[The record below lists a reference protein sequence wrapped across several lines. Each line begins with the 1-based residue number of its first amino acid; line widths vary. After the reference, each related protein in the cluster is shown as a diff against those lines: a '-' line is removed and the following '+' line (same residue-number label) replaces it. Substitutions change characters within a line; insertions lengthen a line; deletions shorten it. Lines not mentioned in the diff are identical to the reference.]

1 MLGFLRPLRRSVIL
15 SLVLSCI
22 AVVGTVAIPLLLG
35 KTVDAIKS
43 GDRSQVLP
51 YAVAIVGAGLLRV
64 ALSVP
69 RRLIAG
75 RVSLAVEYDLRNRIY
90 AHLQSL
96 ELGFF
101 DRQQVGQ
108 LMSRATVDLQSI
120 RFFLGYG
127 LVFILQNLLTILLA
141 AIVMFYLQPGLAAI
155 TLAPVPLVIAAAM
168 RYGKH
173 SRPALQ
179 EVQQRIAELTAEAE
193 ENISGIRIVKAFA
206 REEHRFE
213 RFVARVGRV
222 FDQSMYSTRLR
233 AFYNPMI
240 SFLPNL
246 GLAAVLLVGGR
257 MVVDGTITLGEF
269 ATFNSYLLMLTFPM
283 RMLGIALGM
292 SQRAVASGNRVFEIL
307 DRRPQ
312 IEPPEHPLPLPPGG
326 GRVRFEHASLSYD
339 GDDGGR
345 PALADV
351 TLDVAPGE
359 TVAVVG
365 PTGSGKTTLVAS
377 ISRLYDVTSGS
388 VSIDGLDV
396 RDIDPQELRSS
407 VALVPDDGFL
417 FSATIRENIAYA
429 RPDASLAEVELAAE
443 RAQIHSFIET
453 LPDGYETLVGE
464 RGLTLSGGQRQRMAI
479 ARALITDPRVLIL
492 DDATASVDAATE
504 REIKRALREVM
515 EGRTTFV
522 IAHRLSTIMLAD
534 RIVVMEDGRVT
545 ATGTHEELLE
555 QSPVYGEIVE
565 KGMPRL
571 GVALSGLGD
580 GGIDPDERAA
590 EANGKMNGKTNGK
603 AAGKA
608 ARA

>member
-1 MLGFLRPLRRSVIL
+1 MRSFVRMLEFVRPFRRGVVL
-15 SLVLSCI
+15 SLVLSCLAI
-22 AVVGTVAIPLLLG
+22 LGTVAIPLLLG
-35 KTVDAIKS
+35 ETVDAITN
-43 GDRSQVLP
+43 GERSHVLP
-51 YAVAIVGAGLLRV
+51 LALAIVGAGLLRV

-75 RVSLAVEYDLRNRIY
+75 RVSLGVEYDLRNRMY

-127 LVFILQNLLTILLA
+127 LVFILQNLLTIVLA
-141 AIVMFYLQPGLAAI
+141 AIVMFYVQPSLAAI
-155 TLAPVPLVIAAAM
+155 TLAPVPVVVLVAT
-168 RYGKH
+168 RYGRL

-206 REEHRFE
+206 REAHRYA
-213 RFVARVGRV
+213 RFRGRVGRV

-233 AFYNPMI
+233 AFYTPMI

-257 MVVDGTITLGEF
+257 QVVNGSITLGEF
-269 ATFNSYLLMLTFPM
+269 ATFNSYLLMLMFPM

-307 DRRPQ
+307 DRAPRIVPPPDPQ
-312 IEPPEHPLPLPPGG
+312 PLPEGT
-326 GRVRFEHASLSYD
+326 GRVRFDHVTLAY
-339 GDDGGR
+339 GGGV
-345 PALADV
+345 PALSDV
-351 TLDVAPGE
+351 TLDVSPGE

-365 PTGSGKTTLVAS
+365 PTGSGKTTLVAA
-377 ISRLYDVTSGS
+377 IARLYDVSAGA
-388 VSIDGLDV
+388 VSIDGRDV
-396 RDIDPQELRSS
+396 RELDLHELRSA

-417 FSATIRENIAYA
+417 FSATVRENIAYA
-429 RPDASLAEVELAAE
+429 TPRATLEEVELAAR

-453 LPDGYETLVGE
+453 LPDGYDTRVGE
-464 RGLTLSGGQRQRMAI
+464 RGLTLSGGQRQRIAI

-504 REIKRALREVM
+504 REIQHALREVM

-534 RIVVMEDGRVT
+534 RVVVMEAGKI
-545 ATGTHEELLE
+545 TGVGVHEELLD
-555 QSPVYGEIVE
+555 QSPVYGEIVD

-571 GVALSGLGD
+571 GAALSGLD
-580 GGIDPDERAA
+580 DSDIDPDERAA
-590 EANGKMNGKTNGK
+590 ETV
-603 AAGKA
+603 
-608 ARA
+608 RA

>member
-1 MLGFLRPLRRSVIL
+1 
-15 SLVLSCI
+15 
-22 AVVGTVAIPLLLG
+22 
-35 KTVDAIKS
+35 VDAIRS
-43 GDRSQVLP
+43 GDRSLVLP
-51 YAVAIVGAGLLRV
+51 YAAAIVGAGLLRV

-75 RVSLAVEYDLRNRIY
+75 RVSLAVEYDLRNRLY

-141 AIVMFYLQPGLAAI
+141 AIVMFYVQPGLAAI
-155 TLAPVPLVIAAAM
+155 TLAPVPLVIVAAM
-168 RYGKH
+168 RYGRQ

-206 REEHRFE
+206 REQHRFE
-213 RFVARVGRV
+213 RFGARVGRV

-246 GLAAVLLVGGR
+246 GLAAVLLIGGR
-257 MVVDGTITLGEF
+257 MVVHGTITLGEF
-269 ATFNSYLLMLTFPM
+269 ATFNSYLLMLMFPM

-326 GRVRFEHASLSYD
+326 GRVRFDHATLSYD

-388 VSIDGLDV
+388 VSIDGRDV

-443 RAQIHSFIET
+443 RAQIHDFIET

-464 RGLTLSGGQRQRMAI
+464 RGLTLSGGQRQRIAI

-545 ATGTHEELLE
+545 AAGTHEELLE
-555 QSPVYGEIVE
+555 LSPVYGEIVE

-590 EANGKMNGKTNGK
+590 EINGKVNGKANGKVDGRT
-603 AAGKA
+603 AGKVV
-608 ARA
+608 RR

>member
-1 MLGFLRPLRRSVIL
+1 MLAFLRPFRRGVIV
-15 SLVLSCI
+15 SLVLSCTAI
-22 AVVGTVAIPLLLG
+22 LGTVAIPLLLG
-35 KTVDAIKS
+35 ETVDAIQS
-43 GDRSQVLP
+43 GERNRVLP
-51 YAVAIVGAGLLRV
+51 LAAAIVGAGLLRL

-75 RVSLAVEYDLRNRIY
+75 RVSLGVEYDLRNRLY
-90 AHLQSL
+90 SHLQSL

-108 LMSRATVDLQSI
+108 LMSRATVDLQAI

-141 AIVMFYLQPGLAAI
+141 AIVMFYLQPSLAAI
-155 TLAPVPLVIAAAM
+155 TLAPVPLVIAAAA
-168 RYGKH
+168 RYGRY

-206 REEHRFE
+206 REEHRFD
-213 RFVARVGRV
+213 RFRGRVGRV

-257 MVVDGTITLGEF
+257 QVVNGSITLGEF
-269 ATFNSYLLMLTFPM
+269 AAFNSYLLMLMFPM

-292 SQRAVASGNRVFEIL
+292 AQRAVASGNRVFELL
-307 DRRPQ
+307 DRAPE
-312 IEPPEHPLPLPPGG
+312 IEPPAHPLALPPGG
-326 GRVRFEHASLSYD
+326 GRVEFDRATLSYN
-339 GDDGGR
+339 GGM
-345 PALADV
+345 PALDDV

-365 PTGSGKTTLVAS
+365 PTGSGKTTLVAA
-377 ISRLYDVTSGS
+377 IARLYDLSSGS
-388 VSIDGLDV
+388 VSIDGRDV
-396 RDIDPQELRSS
+396 RDVDPHELRRA

-417 FSATIRENIAYA
+417 FSATVRENIAYA
-429 RPDASLAEVELAAE
+429 RPNATLEEVQLAGR

-453 LPDGYETLVGE
+453 LPEGYETMVGE
-464 RGLTLSGGQRQRMAI
+464 RGLTLSGGQRQRIAI
-479 ARALITDPRVLIL
+479 ARALLTDPRVLIL

-522 IAHRLSTIMLAD
+522 IAHRLSTITLAD
-534 RIVVMEDGRVT
+534 RIVVMDQSRIT
-545 ATGTHEELLE
+545 AVGTHEELLE
-555 QSPVYGEIVE
+555 ESPLYAEIVD
-565 KGMPRL
+565 KGLPRL

-580 GGIDPDERAA
+580 TGVDPDERAA
-590 EANGKMNGKTNGK
+590 ET
-603 AAGKA
+603 

>member
-1 MLGFLRPLRRSVIL
+1 MLAFLHPFRRAVAV
-15 SLVLSCI
+15 SLFLSCFAI
-22 AVVGTVAIPLLLG
+22 VGTVAIPLLLG
-35 KTVDAIKS
+35 ETVDAIQS
-43 GDRSQVLP
+43 GDRDSVLP
-51 YAVAIVGAGLLRV
+51 LALAIVGAGLLRV
-64 ALSVP
+64 VLSVP

-75 RVSLAVEYDLRNRIY
+75 RVSLGVEYDLRNRLY
-90 AHLQSL
+90 RHLQSL

-108 LMSRATVDLQSI
+108 LMSRVTVDLQAI

-141 AIVMFYLQPGLAAI
+141 AAVMFYLQPSLAAL
-155 TLAPVPLVIAAAM
+155 TLAPVPLVIAAAA
-168 RYGKH
+168 RYGRY

-206 REEHRFE
+206 REEHRQE
-213 RFVARVGRV
+213 RFRDRVGRV

-257 MVVDGTITLGEF
+257 QVVNGTITLGEF
-269 ATFNSYLLMLTFPM
+269 AAFNAYLLMLMFPM

-292 SQRAVASGNRVFEIL
+292 AQRAVASGNRVFEIL
-307 DRRPQ
+307 DRAPE
-312 IEPPEHPLPLPPGG
+312 IEPPPHPLPLPPGG
-326 GRVRFEHASLSYD
+326 GNVRFDHASLSYN
-339 GDDGGR
+339 GGA
-345 PALADV
+345 PALVDV

-365 PTGSGKTTLVAS
+365 PTGSGKTTLVAA
-377 ISRLYDVTSGS
+377 IARLYDVTSGS
-388 VSIDGLDV
+388 VSIDGRDV
-396 RDIDPQELRSS
+396 RDADPQELRRA

-417 FSATIRENIAYA
+417 FSATVRENIAYA
-429 RPDASLAEVELAAE
+429 RPDASPEEVELAAR
-443 RAQIHSFIET
+443 RAQIHDFIET
-453 LPDGYETLVGE
+453 LPDGYETLIGE
-464 RGLTLSGGQRQRMAI
+464 RGLTLSGGQRQRIAI
-479 ARALITDPRVLIL
+479 ARALITDPRILIL

-515 EGRTTFV
+515 DGRTTFV

-534 RIVVMEDGRVT
+534 RIVVMEDGRIT
-545 ATGTHEELLE
+545 AVGTHEQLLE
-555 QSPVYGEIVE
+555 ESPVYGEIVE

-580 GGIDPDERAA
+580 GGIEPDEQDGKAA
-590 EANGKMNGKTNGK
+590 EA
-603 AAGKA
+603 